1 MKSCIK
7 INHIVKEL
15 AIDSSFTTAMICI
28 QPRLEEVIVLLR
40 IFADLRE
47 MDGLLMWIHSLLWFS
62 EMQGAEL
69 VLRIYY
75 LHYKRCHKALW
86 KNRLWKLVQH
96 SSLLQLLLKKR
107 LNVSA
112 LFNSLWM
119 SAAWEA
125 VMHSHIMIP

>member
-47 MDGLLMWIHSLLWFS
+47 MDGLLM
-62 EMQGAEL
+62 
-69 VLRIYY
+69 
-75 LHYKRCHKALW
+75 
-86 KNRLWKLVQH
+86 
-96 SSLLQLLLKKR
+96 
-107 LNVSA
+107 
-112 LFNSLWM
+112 
-119 SAAWEA
+119 
-125 VMHSHIMIP
+125 